1 MTSLKH
7 AYNLHKEGCHQTV
20 HVLGTGNI
28 SGLQIER
35 FLTAL
40 ERVEEVFFYTPKS
53 FNIKMDEL
61 YEHAELLEDTV
72 LNR

>member
-1 MTSLKH
+1 M
-7 AYNLHKEGCHQTV
+7 

-40 ERVEEVFFYTPKS
+40 EGVEEVLFYTPNCFS
-53 FNIKMDEL
+53 IKMDEL
-61 YEHAELLEDTV
+61 YDHAELLKMQY
-72 LNR
+72 